1 MEHSTFV
8 VNGEWIYCSDGESK
22 EDIGYKNDNRIKV
35 CEKKRK
41 AYRHALFPPII
52 ADQFREGSGIFI
64 PWLHDSI
71 AETGLDLF
79 GIGNNDNEIT

>member
-35 CEKKRK
+35 CEKKK
-41 AYRHALFPPII
+41 ESIQTCFISAYY
-52 ADQFREGSGIFI
+52 S
-64 PWLHDSI
+64 
-71 AETGLDLF
+71 
-79 GIGNNDNEIT
+79 

>member
-35 CEKKRK
+35 CEKKGK
-41 AYRHALFPPII
+41 HTDMLY
-52 ADQFREGSGIFI
+52 FR
-64 PWLHDSI
+64 L
-71 AETGLDLF
+71 L
-79 GIGNNDNEIT
+79 

>member
-52 ADQFREGSGIFI
+52 AD
-64 PWLHDSI
+64 
-71 AETGLDLF
+71 
-79 GIGNNDNEIT
+79 